1 MKRYSTFAYPAAL
14 ISGLYLWHMVA
25 QPFDIAALFKSHWP
39 ASITMIFGS
48 LTAGGTP
55 LGGGAV
61 AFPVFTKILEADA
74 VDARTF
80 SLMIQAM
87 GMSAATAFF
96 IGSKTTIYWSVLA
109 RALPFS
115 LLGLIIGLEFI
126 SATSTIIKF
135 AFSCAALTAAIALF
149 AKPSGN
155 LNYVEIS
162 WPQAAVLGT
171 ISGCLAAL
179 IGTGADTLLY
189 FFAVLILGVSPKQFI
204 PTTIAFMA
212 GTASMGALLTL
223 QLAPP
228 SEFAIKSWLV
238 SAPIVMIGAPLGGYL
253 MKRAPERP
261 LLLLIK
267 TLITIEAC
275 STLWLVPLSTLPTAI
290 LSALIL
296 ATIVSW
302 VRVLLR

>member
-1 MKRYSTFAYPAAL
+1 MKTYSKFIYPATLSA
-14 ISGLYLWHMVA
+14 GLCLWYLVA
-25 QPFDIAALFKSHWP
+25 RTYDIGSLFSSHWP

-74 VDARTF
+74 LDARTF

-96 IGSKTTIYWSVLA
+96 VGSKTTVYWSVLA
-109 RALPFS
+109 RTLPFS
-115 LLGLIIGLEFI
+115 FIGLFIGLEFI
-126 SATSTIIKF
+126 SATATFIKF

-155 LNYVEIS
+155 LNYVQLS
-162 WPQAAVLGT
+162 WPQAATLGT
-171 ISGCLAAL
+171 LAGCLAAL
-179 IGTGADTLLY
+179 IGTGADTLIY

-204 PTTIAFMA
+204 PTTVAFMA
-212 GTASMGALLTL
+212 GTASMGAILSLH
-223 QLAPP
+223 LAPP
-228 SEFAIKSWLV
+228 SEFAIKSWIV
-238 SAPIVMIGAPLGGYL
+238 SAPIVLIGAPLGGYL

-275 STLWLVPLSTLPTAI
+275 STLWLVPLTTLPTAI